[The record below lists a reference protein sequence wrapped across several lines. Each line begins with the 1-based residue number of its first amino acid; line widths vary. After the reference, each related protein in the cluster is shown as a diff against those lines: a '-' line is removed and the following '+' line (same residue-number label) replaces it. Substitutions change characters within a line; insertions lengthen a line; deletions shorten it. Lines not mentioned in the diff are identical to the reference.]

1 MAKRGS
7 KLAKKAKKKGVA
19 HSKMKNIQNLK
30 RIKNKEFTPAERKAR
45 KEARREKKKMTYA
58 ELRARKLKEL
68 QRKLEFEN
76 ESELHPLSKEVTGED
91 MLAMI
96 DPEELKYL
104 IEQNKDVDTG
114 EEQKDIDNDMEEEQK
129 DIDNDMEGD
138 QKDIDND
145 MEENQKDIDID
156 MEEEEKSQID
166 EEKPYELEERSFHPM
181 GNDMKSLLPF
191 KTKTGLIQRYTKR
204 DDKEPASKEK
214 GRKKEIPEEMEEI
227 EEEITPEEENNNVT
241 EAKKGPVKKSVVELM
256 AERLLKLERKKVAI
270 GCLAVNFLEVPQDR
284 LHCLSNLI
292 HILEENDP
300 SITYTV
306 RKYAVIS
313 LLEVFHK
320 TLPSYHYEPHDLTQ
334 KLKKE
339 TKEQYLYE
347 NFLLKSYQTFL
358 KELERF
364 LKEYADN
371 KKKTPPAKKL
381 ALVSLKTMGELL
393 IKHNYF
399 AYTNNIIAALVPYL
413 NSKDDEMCSMIVN
426 YFHTLFKAD
435 IKGDVSLEAVKRI
448 DHYIRKRTFH
458 VREEMMS
465 VLLSLRIKNVK
476 SLDEELEGKNIAKKK
491 LTHTEKLMRKLM
503 EERKPKKSNKEAKK
517 FRKFRKLEE
526 QRKEHKMKRDEEVR
540 SAQHTQIV
548 EIVFGLYFHILKRR
562 PNNKLNGIVLEGL
575 AKFSHLVNVEF
586 FSDLL
591 NVLGGLMEEGTLK
604 FRESLHCIQTV
615 FTILSD
621 QGEVL
626 TLDPRRFYSYL
637 YANMFKLSGGDNQDD
652 IKSVLQS
659 LMQMVVIR
667 GRRVTLVRVIAFIKR
682 LVTLSLNLLH
692 NGALASLATARYI
705 FLAHPSSEAL
715 LEIDEEGSCGVYLPE
730 VEEPEHCNASSAS
743 LWELHLLTHHYH
755 GNVRQFANH
764 IIAGSP
770 LQGDG
775 KLPPNL
781 GKRRVEDLYDDFDPA
796 TMRFNP
802 AVPSPPQFSE
812 GKHNPKRQ
820 KFDQYSTAFM
830 TQEVQSILK
839 KDEDPFDVSINEPK
853 AENQNL
859 NMKKNNRG
867 VNYFSGLLPNMNLSK
882 IKTDLP
888 ECEDEDVTD
897 SLVNVVTKI

>member
-45 KEARREKKKMTYA
+45 KEARREKRKMTYA

-68 QRKLEFEN
+68 QRKMEFEDEN
-76 ESELHPLSKEVTGED
+76 ELHPLSTEITGDD
-91 MLAMI
+91 MISMLEP
-96 DPEELKYL
+96 DELNYL
-104 IEQNKDVDTG
+104 VEQNKN
-114 EEQKDIDNDMEEEQK
+114 KDNDEEEGQQNK
-129 DIDNDMEGD
+129 T
-138 QKDIDND
+138 
-145 MEENQKDIDID
+145 EE
-156 MEEEEKSQID
+156 EEEEK
-166 EEKPYELEERSFHPM
+166 PFELEERSFHPL
-181 GNDMKSLLPF
+181 GNDIKSLLPY
-191 KTKTGLIQRYTKR
+191 KTKSGIVERYTKR
-204 DDKEPASKEK
+204 EDVKQVSKK
-214 GRKKEIPEEMEEI
+214 KAKKEEIQEEMEM
-227 EEEITPEEENNNVT
+227 EITPEEEGDKDS
-241 EAKKGPVKKSVVELM
+241 EAKQGPVEKSVIELM
-256 AERLLKLERKKVAI
+256 AERQLKLERKKVAI
-270 GCLAVNFLEVPQDR
+270 GCLAVNFLEMPQER

-292 HILEENDP
+292 HTLEEKDP
-300 SITYTV
+300 SICYTV
-306 RKYAVIS
+306 RKYAAMS

-347 NFLLKSYQTFL
+347 NFILKSYQTYL

-364 LKEYADN
+364 LKEYTD
-371 KKKTPPAKKL
+371 KRDKTPPAKQL
-381 ALVSLKTMGELL
+381 ALVSLKCMGELL
-393 IKHNYF
+393 MKHNCF
-399 AYTNNIIAALVPYL
+399 AYTNNIIAALVPFM
-413 NSKDDEMCSMIVN
+413 NNRDDEMSSMIVN
-426 YFHTLFKAD
+426 YFRTLFKGD
-435 IKGDVSLEAVKRI
+435 IKGDVSLEVVKRI
-448 DHYIRKRTFH
+448 DHFIRKRSFH
-458 VREEMMS
+458 VREELLS

-476 SLDEELEGKNIAKKK
+476 SLDEELEAKNIAKKK

-503 EERKPKKSNKEAKK
+503 EEKKPKKSNKEAKR

-526 QRKEHKMKRDEEVR
+526 QRKEQKIKRDEEVR

-626 TLDPRRFYSYL
+626 TLDPGRFYSYL
-637 YANMFKLSGGDNQDD
+637 YANMLKLTGGDNQDD

-659 LMQMVVIR
+659 LMQMLVIR
-667 GRRVTLVRVIAFIKR
+667 GRRVTAARVIAFIKR
-682 LVTLSLNLLH
+682 LITLSLNLLH
-692 NGALASLATARYI
+692 NGAVATLATARYI
-705 FLAHPSSEAL
+705 FVAHPSSEVL
-715 LEIDEEGSCGVYLPE
+715 IEVDEEGSSGVYLPE

-743 LWELHLLTHHYH
+743 LWELHLLTRHYH
-755 GNVRQFANH
+755 STVKQFANH
-764 IIAGSP
+764 IIVGSP

-802 AVPSPPQFSE
+802 IVPSPQQFPSKKISE
-812 GKHNPKRQ
+812 TRSNLKRQ
-820 KFDQYSTAFM
+820 KFNHFTTEFM
-830 TQEVQSILK
+830 SHEVQSIFK
-839 KDEDPFDVSINEPK
+839 KNEDPFDVFSDPEP
-853 AENQNL
+853 ENKYHNGL
-859 NMKKNNRG
+859 KKNMTDT
-867 VNYFSGLLPNMNLSK
+867 NYFGGLLKNMTLSK
-882 IKTDLP
+882 IKADLP
-888 ECEDEDVTD
+888 DCEDLTD
-897 SLVNVVTKI
+897 SLVNVDTKT